1 MVWWAMLERIHL
13 NILREVDRCG
23 TVTGAADALHLTQSA
38 LSHAIKKLEQRL
50 GTPVWQKEGRRL
62 RLTRAGEYLLGF
74 AQRVLPQFEYTEQL
88 MAEYASG
95 QRGILRIGME
105 CHPCYQWLLKVVNPY
120 LKAWPDVD
128 VDVRQRF
135 KFGGMGA
142 LFGYDIDVL
151 ITPDPLF
158 RSGLIFTPVF
168 FYEQVLVVAD
178 SHPLAGRKEVQP
190 QELCDQT
197 LITYPVAAERLD
209 IFNQFLQPQGC
220 SPKQHKTIETTEIM
234 LQMIAAGRGVGALP
248 HWLVQERAAEFGVT
262 GVRLGEEGIQKQ
274 IYLGLREQD
283 ADTEYLQGF
292 VDMAASPAGD
302 KHD

>member
-1 MVWWAMLERIHL
+1 MVFSVLERIHL

-23 TVTGAADALHLTQSA
+23 TLTGAAEALHLTQSA

-74 AQRVLPQFEYTEQL
+74 ANRVLPQFEYTEKL

-135 KFGGMGA
+135 KFGGIGA
-142 LFGYDIDVL
+142 LFGYEIDLL

-158 RSGLIFTPVF
+158 RSGLTFTPVF
-168 FYEQVLVVAD
+168 PYEQVLVVAQD
-178 SHPLAGRKEVQP
+178 HPLAEKDKVQP
-190 QELCDQT
+190 QDLSDQT
-197 LITYPVAAERLD
+197 LITYPVDAERLTYLFPPTD
-209 IFNQFLQPQGC
+209 DPEQP
-220 SPKQHKTIETTEIM
+220 P
-234 LQMIAAGRGVGALP
+234 APAR
-248 HWLVQERAAEFGVT
+248 T
-262 GVRLGEEGIQKQ
+262 GTQ
-274 IYLGLREQD
+274 
-283 ADTEYLQGF
+283 A
-292 VDMAASPAGD
+292 
-302 KHD
+302 